1 MRRLPILFVVDVSGQ
16 DDQKYF
22 SFAKSIIGNTIQICS
37 EDPYLEEELYV
48 AVATTSC
55 CSKLIKPLTALYEF
69 KDDFSLHSDGTTID
83 IETFKSF
90 VSSFIKCEIIKTT
103 TETKGDRRPSIVLI
117 TKNTFDADFLY
128 KMSVDL
134 HLGDHIVTDGMR
146 SRLLV
151 LNYLGINDTIHMPHI
166 IFDVNIEAF
175 ADDPI
180 DIDNTINIIKL

>member
-16 DDQKYF
+16 DDQKYL
-22 SFAKSIIGNTIQICS
+22 SFAKSVIGNVIQTCRQ
-37 EDPYLEEELYV
+37 DPYLLEGLYV
-48 AVATTSC
+48 ALATISC
-55 CSKLIKPLTALYEF
+55 YSKLITPLTVLYEF

-166 IFDVNIEAF
+166 KIDVNIEAF

>member
-1 MRRLPILFVVDVSGQ
+1 VDVSGQ
-16 DDQKYF
+16 DDQKYL
-22 SFAKSIIGNTIQICS
+22 SFAKSVIGNTVLACS
-37 EDPYLEEELYV
+37 RDPYLLEELYV
-48 AVATTSC
+48 AVATISC
-55 CSKLIKPLTALYEF
+55 SPKLIKPLTVLYEF

-90 VSSFIKCEIIKTT
+90 VSSFIKCELIKTT

-117 TKNTFDADFLY
+117 TKNTFDVVFLY

-134 HLGDHIVTDGMR
+134 HLGNHIVTDGMR

-151 LNYLGINDTIHMPHI
+151 LNYLGINETIHLPHI
-166 IFDVNIEAF
+166 IFDVYIEAF

-180 DIDNTINIIKL
+180 DIENTINIIKL